1 MLVVPI
7 QPLPNQNFQATL
19 GGQQVNMTVFQT
31 DYGLFANVTSDNVS
45 IVNGAICEDDNRLVR
60 DAYLGFIGD
69 LMFVDTQGNDDPV
82 YFGLGSRWQ
91 LVYLEAVDIA

>member
-19 GGQQVNMTVFQT
+19 GGQQVSMTIFQT
-31 DYGLFANVTSDNVS
+31 DFGLFANIVSDNRS
-45 IVNGAICEDDNRLVR
+45 IVNGVICEDNNRLVR

-69 LMFVDTQGNDDPV
+69 MIIVDTQGSDDPI
-82 YFGLGSRWQ
+82 YTGLGSRWQ
-91 LVYLEAVDIA
+91 LIYLEAADIA